1 MLRKYVRSDLG
12 YIGFK
17 LYWHKSGFLFNDVNC
32 KLLWDDSGIEELK
45 KLALESGRIDVYVDH
60 ASDVTVMMNGKK
72 GRPSK
77 VKNVQVMEPPAKVPP
92 VSVDVYTSTK
102 DGNTYFLSVG
112 GSTVKISSSKPPP
125 PKPPMSSSQPVPS
138 LKIFNRR
145 SKDKQSSRPP

>member
-1 MLRKYVRSDLG
+1 MGVK
-12 YIGFK
+12 IIM
-17 LYWHKSGFLFNDVNC
+17 C
-32 KLLWDDSGIEELK
+32 M
-45 KLALESGRIDVYVDH
+45 A
-60 ASDVTVMMNGKK
+60 VTVMMNGKK

-77 VKNVQVMEPPAKVPP
+77 VKNVQVMEPPAKVLP

-125 PKPPMSSSQPVPS
+125 PKPPVSSSQPVPS